1 MFLQKLDVMLNDKR
15 RILHKFLSLME
26 DVEAINKWSI
36 TATEHLDRD
45 EDLDRPGV
53 PMMTAGGNGEV
64 VEIGENV
71 YSQIRQ
77 IDYLLSKSREL
88 KLRSRHDFEDNYDE
102 IKDIVSAQTLFG
114 VDDAL
119 EQLETVTVRVMQRR
133 EDLRSKTIR

>member
-1 MFLQKLDVMLNDKR
+1 
-15 RILHKFLSLME
+15 ME
-26 DVEAINKWSI
+26 AVEAVNKWCL

-53 PMMTAGGNGEV
+53 AMMTPGGNGEV

-88 KLRSRHDFEDNYDE
+88 KLRSRHDFEENYDE

-119 EQLETVTVRVMQRR
+119 EQLETVTLRVVQRR
-133 EDLRSKTIR
+133 EELRSKTIRYEIKISSGKLPILYRIVYS

>member
-1 MFLQKLDVMLNDKR
+1 MRV
-15 RILHKFLSLME
+15 S
-26 DVEAINKWSI
+26 VEGFAMPVDDQ
-36 TATEHLDRD
+36 ERD
-45 EDLDRPGV
+45 
-53 PMMTAGGNGEV
+53 GEV

-119 EQLETVTVRVMQRR
+119 EQLDTVTVRVMQRR

>member
-1 MFLQKLDVMLNDKR
+1 MKEATDKED
-15 RILHKFLSLME
+15 IKIINVEEGHLEGME
-26 DVEAINKWSI
+26 TLTTI
-36 TATEHLDRD
+36 
-45 EDLDRPGV
+45 
-53 PMMTAGGNGEV
+53 

>member
-1 MFLQKLDVMLNDKR
+1 
-15 RILHKFLSLME
+15 ME

-119 EQLETVTVRVMQRR
+119 EQLDTVTVRVMQRR

>member
-1 MFLQKLDVMLNDKR
+1 MLHDKR

-26 DVEAINKWSI
+26 DVEAINKWSV

-64 VEIGENV
+64 VEIGENI

-77 IDYLLSKSREL
+77 IDYLLTSL
-88 KLRSRHDFEDNYDE
+88 K
-102 IKDIVSAQTLFG
+102 KA
-114 VDDAL
+114 
-119 EQLETVTVRVMQRR
+119 
-133 EDLRSKTIR
+133 

>member
-1 MFLQKLDVMLNDKR
+1 MQQFSMNENDTCLYFFQKLDVMLHDKR

-64 VEIGENV
+64 VEIGENT

-88 KLRSRHDFEDNYDE
+88 KLRSRHDFEENYDE
-102 IKDIVSAQTLFG
+102 MICMKRLTFTFFHFL
-114 VDDAL
+114 
-119 EQLETVTVRVMQRR
+119 
-133 EDLRSKTIR
+133 